1 MAEALFEDFLTCPI
15 CMDPLKEPVSLGCHH
30 SFCRVCLNN
39 SWASNP
45 SKTCPI
51 CRRRSSKKQPDVNF
65 ALRELSLSFN
75 EQKDKEPNVAEKA
88 MVEKFCVSHPDV
100 PPLFC
105 VDEDRALCPV
115 CEFSLHSQHTVV
127 SGEVLLQQ
135 KHVQTLKDKQQSYEE
150 LEKTYVE
157 LQRHQNEQSVECVSQ
172 ISKVFSRLQKI
183 LKEEEEKALRSLE
196 EEQSQQAQRLE
207 LELLQV
213 RSQVTALTNIIQEL
227 QKNNDSQSFK
237 QELALALSLPHP
249 HPQENLLLNQAKV
262 VGNLG
267 YSVLKKMQKEV
278 SFSPVILDP
287 NTAECTMHLSQDLC
301 AVRPGPQRP
310 VPVVPERFTNEAIVL
325 GSQGFS
331 SGQHQWDV
339 EVGDLPTWDIGV
351 VKKSIDRRGQVYT
364 GSRYGIWCLWH
375 GEGEYRNGSG
385 QTIPLKSAP
394 KKIRVKLDYEKGE
407 VAFYDAHTM
416 DLLLIL
422 KATFTE
428 TLFPYVSVGPAA
440 GAKTKE
446 IRVQSCHGRHRSG
459 HHSAATR
466 L

>member
-30 SFCRVCLNN
+30 NFCRVCLNN

-51 CRRRSSKKQPDVNF
+51 CRRRSSKETLEVNF
-65 ALRELSLSFN
+65 ALRKLSLSFN
-75 EQKDKEPNVAEKA
+75 EQK
-88 MVEKFCVSHPDV
+88 
-100 PPLFC
+100 
-105 VDEDRALCPV
+105 
-115 CEFSLHSQHTVV
+115 
-127 SGEVLLQQ
+127 
-135 KHVQTLKDKQQSYEE
+135 TLKDKQQSYEE

-183 LKEEEEKALRSLE
+183 LKEEEEKALMALE

-207 LELLQV
+207 LELQQV

-227 QKNNDSQSFK
+227 QKNNNSQSFK

-267 YSVLKKMQKEV
+267 HSVLKKMQKEV

-339 EVGDLPTWDIGV
+339 EVGDLPKWDIGV
-351 VKKSIDRRGQVYT
+351 VKKSIDRRGEIYAEFD
-364 GSRYGIWCLWH
+364 YGVWCLWH
-375 GEGEYRNGSG
+375 GEGEYNNGSG

-416 DLLLIL
+416 DLLLIH

-428 TLFPYVSVGPAA
+428 TLFPYVSVEPAA

-446 IRVQSCHGRHRSG
+446 IRVQSCYG
-459 HHSAATR
+459 HS